1 MAFKADHLTK
11 FNQLDRFVKQQRS
24 SVGPK
29 AGEASANRTKRRIAL
44 GESQAVK
51 TKNAMRSSAEGVR
64 NIFRSSGDDVES
76 TSSLS
81 RDLQNASWMQGI
93 DEESEENRP
102 KDSYDPL
109 KLEEDLLK
117 LSEELYGKKG
127 VQAGRA
133 APHSYFNEPIVEGGL
148 RGNSRAAGDISPEL
162 QNAVVTKIV
171 DVGSKLGMTD
181 YEIAYT
187 LATVRHESGF
197 NPDASAKSSSARG
210 LGQFINKTGAS
221 YGLNAD
227 NQWDVDAQVQ
237 AVLEHTQ
244 DNFRMAAQNGY
255 SNEYVY
261 ALHHDGPT
269 LSSGGLGKSKKH
281 IMPYVPKYL
290 KLIESFRGE
299 E

>member
-24 SVGPK
+24 SAGPK
-29 AGEASANRTKRRIAL
+29 AGQASTARTKEILAL
-44 GESQAVK
+44 GQSQTDD
-51 TKNAMRSSAEGVR
+51 TKKKMRKSAEGIR
-64 NIFRSSGDDVES
+64 NIFRSPGGDVES
-76 TSSLS
+76 ASSLPV
-81 RDLQNASWMQGI
+81 DFEMASWVQGI
-93 DEESEENRP
+93 DEDSEENRP
-102 KDSYDPL
+102 KDSYDPI
-109 KLEEDLLK
+109 K
-117 LSEELYGKKG
+117 LSEDLYGKKG
-127 VQAGRA
+127 VQAGSVA
-133 APHSYFNEPIVEGGL
+133 SHSYFNEPIVEGGL
-148 RGNSRAAGDISPEL
+148 RGNSRAAGDVSPET
-162 QNAVVTKIV
+162 QNAVVTKIL

-197 NPDASAKSSSARG
+197 NPDASAKTSSARG
-210 LGQFINKTGAS
+210 LGQFINKTGVS

-227 NQWDVDAQVQ
+227 NQWDVDSQVQ

-244 DNFRMAAQNGY
+244 DNFRMAAQKGY
-255 SNEYVY
+255 SNDYVY

-281 IMPYVPKYL
+281 IMPFVPKYL